1 MYLRILKKDLKRK
14 KTMNAIVLIFIV
26 LASMFIAS
34 SANNLLTVATAL
46 DEYFELADVPDYW
59 YATPY
64 QEEAERLRAFVR
76 ENGYGLN
83 SVELVQIDPR
93 DILVDGECLEY
104 GNTVVLS
111 DPRGSKVFDG
121 EGKEITQ
128 VGDGEIYIPAGIFN
142 SEKDDFREG
151 AVIEIEFEGEKKSFV
166 LKGATKDALFGSSMM
181 GMTRFLVSEGDFE
194 FFNRDGQTKFVSL
207 SVYSDDPDYMEKF
220 NEIDLRTTM
229 NVDRAGIKMMYIM
242 DTLTAAVVLV
252 VSICLILISMVIL
265 RFTIHFTLSEEFREI
280 GVMKAVGIP
289 DYKIR
294 GLYIVKYLAIST
306 AGSVIGLILSVPFGS
321 LLIGSVSKNII
332 ISGEN
337 KFFVNVLCAVAT
349 AGTVVLFC
357 YFCTRKIRGFS
368 PIDAVRS
375 GQTGE
380 RFHKKSVI
388 KLSSV
393 HLAPVV
399 FMAVNDI
406 LSGMKKYISMVL
418 IFTLGLL
425 LIIIP
430 INTINTLKSD
440 GLITLF
446 NMADCDLAISQEL
459 LFSADGKNKEMIYEK
474 LKEVKEFLRENQ
486 IEADVFQEIM
496 FRLNISR
503 MEISQG
509 EISIREKKSSSL
521 AFLGVGGGTTDQYTY
536 LRGTAPSEKGE
547 VAISYITA
555 DKIGAAIGDTVEID
569 FGGKTK
575 KFIVTA
581 INQSMNNLGEG
592 IRFYEGEEIDFDLA
606 VGSFAIQILYRDNPD
621 RETEKERKELLKQ
634 EYNETDVFSAGEYI
648 NYMIGDVAGQLEGVK
663 SLILGV
669 VLCINILVALLMIK
683 SFITREKG
691 EIAVLKAI
699 GFKNTSLVAWQSLRI
714 GIVLCVS
721 ILLGTLISKPLTKL
735 TVQPVFR
742 MMGAYSIEFEIVP
755 IEVYVLYPFVLLLAT
770 VLAAVLGATQLRKIT
785 ASETSNIE

>member
-1 MYLRILKKDLKRK
+1 
-14 KTMNAIVLIFIV
+14 
-26 LASMFIAS
+26 
-34 SANNLLTVATAL
+34 
-46 DEYFELADVPDYW
+46 
-59 YATPY
+59 
-64 QEEAERLRAFVR
+64 
-76 ENGYGLN
+76 
-83 SVELVQIDPR
+83 
-93 DILVDGECLEY
+93 
-104 GNTVVLS
+104 
-111 DPRGSKVFDG
+111 
-121 EGKEITQ
+121 
-128 VGDGEIYIPAGIFN
+128 
-142 SEKDDFREG
+142 
-151 AVIEIEFEGEKKSFV
+151 
-166 LKGATKDALFGSSMM
+166 
-181 GMTRFLVSEGDFE
+181 
-194 FFNRDGQTKFVSL
+194 
-207 SVYSDDPDYMEKF
+207 
-220 NEIDLRTTM
+220 
-229 NVDRAGIKMMYIM
+229 
-242 DTLTAAVVLV
+242 
-252 VSICLILISMVIL
+252 
-265 RFTIHFTLSEEFREI
+265 
-280 GVMKAVGIP
+280 
-289 DYKIR
+289 
-294 GLYIVKYLAIST
+294 
-306 AGSVIGLILSVPFGS
+306 
-321 LLIGSVSKNII
+321 
-332 ISGEN
+332 
-337 KFFVNVLCAVAT
+337 
-349 AGTVVLFC
+349 
-357 YFCTRKIRGFS
+357 
-368 PIDAVRS
+368 
-375 GQTGE
+375 
-380 RFHKKSVI
+380 
-388 KLSSV
+388 
-393 HLAPVV
+393 
-399 FMAVNDI
+399 
-406 LSGMKKYISMVL
+406 
-418 IFTLGLL
+418 
-425 LIIIP
+425 
-430 INTINTLKSD
+430 
-440 GLITLF
+440 
-446 NMADCDLAISQEL
+446 MADCDLAISQEL
-459 LFSADGKNKEMIYEK
+459 LFSADGKNKEMVYEK

-496 FRLNISR
+496 FRLNISHE
-503 MEISQG
+503 EISQG

-521 AFLGVGGGTTDQYTY
+521 AFLGVGGVTTDQYTY